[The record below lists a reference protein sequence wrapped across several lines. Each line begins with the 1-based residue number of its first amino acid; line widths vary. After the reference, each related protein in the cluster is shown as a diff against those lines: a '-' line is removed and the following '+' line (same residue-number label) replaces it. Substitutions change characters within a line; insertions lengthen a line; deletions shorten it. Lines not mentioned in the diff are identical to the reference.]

1 MTTKR
6 KLTRSRDKMIGGVLG
21 GIADYFDVDPTI
33 VRILYVVL
41 SIASVGFPGI
51 IAYLIMWAIIPE
63 EQPSQF

>member
-6 KLTRSRDKMIGGVLG
+6 RLTRSRDKMIGGVLA

-41 SIASVGFPGI
+41 SIASVGFPGL

-63 EQPSQF
+63 EQPTQF